1 VREIYATTHSLW
13 MYTMNRCFPPSPI
26 RLSATNK
33 VAAYAIFSWATA
45 LFSIYFAAGLP
56 TVAHAQ
62 TDGMLSAPDQI
73 INPGAFVGRQFPAKA
88 QRGTLQVVQGAE
100 ILIDG
105 NPERLAPGARVRG
118 PNNALVMT
126 GALDGQRYVVNY
138 VREAYG
144 NVHQVWILTEL
155 EKRQKLKTVKPES
168 NFSFG
173 SGSDTPKVDDG
184 KTPFNQLP
192 KFKQ

>member
-1 VREIYATTHSLW
+1 
-13 MYTMNRCFPPSPI
+13 MNRCVLPSPH
-26 RLSATNK
+26 RPGATNII
-33 VAAYAIFSWATA
+33 AAHAIFYWAIA
-45 LFSIYFAAGLP
+45 LFSIYLAAGL
-56 TVAHAQ
+56 AHAQ
-62 TDGMLSAPDQI
+62 TDNTLSAPDQI

-105 NPERLAPGARVRG
+105 KPERLAPGARIRG
-118 PNNALVMT
+118 PQNALVMT

-144 NVHQVWILTEL
+144 HVHQVWILTEL
-155 EKRQKLKTVKPES
+155 EKKQKLKTNKPES

-173 SGSDTPKVDDG
+173 FDGDTPKVDDG